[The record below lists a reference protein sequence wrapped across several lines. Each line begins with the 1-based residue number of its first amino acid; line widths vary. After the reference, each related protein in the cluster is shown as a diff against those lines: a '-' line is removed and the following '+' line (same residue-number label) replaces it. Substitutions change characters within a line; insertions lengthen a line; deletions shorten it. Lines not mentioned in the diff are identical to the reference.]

1 MVHPLCVGYRRCV
14 KRALDVHRELLA
26 RDVPHEVVR
35 VRGSVVTADDLPRAL
50 DVEPTS
56 CVAVRCYVTDLGAVA
71 VAVHAGVVPD
81 PASVLDA
88 LDARTLRPATPDE
101 VNAATDYAAGLVSPL
116 VLPPGLPLLADAVLG
131 LADVV
136 YCPVGEAGVVL
147 GIRAQD
153 LLTASGARVATLSA
167 LPRSAVLPAPWG
179 GGARVIDLDARV
191 VRRRRT
197 GS

>member
-1 MVHPLCVGYRRCV
+1 M
-14 KRALDVHRELLA
+14 KAALDVHRELLS

-50 DVEPTS
+50 GVEPTS
-56 CVAVRCYVTDLGAVA
+56 CVAVRCYVTDLGPVA

-88 LDARTLRPATPDE
+88 LRARTLRPATPDE

-116 VLPPGLPLLADAVLG
+116 LLPPDLPLLADAAIG
-131 LADVV
+131 LVDVV

-147 GIRAQD
+147 GIRTRD
-153 LLTASGARVATLSA
+153 LLVTSGARVASLSA
-167 LPRSAVLPAPWG
+167 LPVPAQDAAPWA
-179 GGARVIDLDARV
+179 GGARVIQLDAPPDRS
-191 VRRRRT
+191 RPSTRRT
-197 GS
+197 TDHSDH